1 MVFKIQGKVALVTGG
16 ASGLGLNFAKSLLLS
31 GAKGVTL
38 ADINESEGKIV
49 TEQLNKQF
57 GKNQAIFV
65 KTNITDYSNFEDAF
79 KITVENFGNIDI
91 LMNNAGV
98 AIDGAFKKS
107 VEVNVLGTING
118 MILGIEHYLSK
129 YMSGDE
135 AVIALTSSVCGLEG
149 YPQWPVYAAT
159 KFAGIGMVL
168 SWGTQFHYDR
178 TKIRVF
184 ALCPGPTH
192 TNLLAGSNKCLDP
205 GYEKAIE
212 LLKEEIEN
220 TQTPEHVSTEVM
232 KLLEDSK
239 TGSIWVIE
247 SGKPAYEFTL
257 RTRQDVLK

>member
-1 MVFKIQGKVALVTGG
+1 MVFEIDGKVALVTGG

-38 ADINESEGKIV
+38 ADINEIEGKIV
-49 TEQLNKQF
+49 AEQLNKQF
-57 GKNQAIFV
+57 GENKAIFV

-79 KITVENFGNIDI
+79 KITVEKFGNIDI
-91 LMNNAGV
+91 LMNNAGI
-98 AIDGAFKKS
+98 ATDGAFKKS

-129 YMSGDE
+129 YMSSDE

-192 TNLLAGSNKCLDP
+192 TNLLAANNKCLDP
-205 GYEKAIE
+205 EYEKAFE
-212 LLKEEIEN
+212 LLEEEIKN

-232 KLLEDSK
+232 KLLKNAK
-239 TGSIWVIE
+239 TGSIWIIE
-247 SGKPAYEFTL
+247 SGKSAYEFSL
-257 RTRQDVLK
+257 RTRKDILK